1 MARYCTTC
9 KQRFSRDLRG
19 ASLQDPRHR
28 PVCAG
33 CNPHNR
39 WNPRKRCRN
48 GLPKHAS
55 EDAED
60 IEDAGT
66 EDAETD
72 ADADAD
78 AQRHNKHSCADHAM
92 QT

>member
-1 MARYCTTC
+1 MTPDT
-9 KQRFSRDLRG
+9 
-19 ASLQDPRHR
+19 DPCV
-28 PVCAG
+28 PA

-48 GLPKHAS
+48 SLPKHAP

-60 IEDAGT
+60 IEDADA
-66 EDAETD
+66 EDAE

>member
-9 KQRFSRDLRG
+9 HRSYSSSRVRQGIRD
-19 ASLQDPRHR
+19 DPRHR
-28 PVCAG
+28 PVCAC

-48 GLPKHAS
+48 GLPKHAP

-60 IEDAGT
+60 IEDA
-66 EDAETD
+66 DAEAEEED
-72 ADADAD
+72 ADAE
-78 AQRHNKHSCADHAM
+78 RHNKHSCADHAM